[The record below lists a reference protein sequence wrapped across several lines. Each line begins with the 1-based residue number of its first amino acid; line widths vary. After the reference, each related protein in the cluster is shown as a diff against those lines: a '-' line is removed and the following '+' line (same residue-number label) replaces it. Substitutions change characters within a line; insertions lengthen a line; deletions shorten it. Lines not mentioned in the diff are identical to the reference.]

1 MVTDFV
7 ITKVGGLDHFGYW
20 YSHTDYDHQGNGLS
34 VQITRSPVYQ
44 GSCNQ
49 HYYDK
54 QVLAL
59 NPSLAKEAKAYVTLN

>member
-7 ITKVGGLDHFGYW
+7 ITKVGGRDDRGHW
-20 YSHTDYDHQGNGLS
+20 YSHTEYDHLGNGLN

-59 NPSLAKEAKAYVTLN
+59 NPSLAKEAKACVTLN